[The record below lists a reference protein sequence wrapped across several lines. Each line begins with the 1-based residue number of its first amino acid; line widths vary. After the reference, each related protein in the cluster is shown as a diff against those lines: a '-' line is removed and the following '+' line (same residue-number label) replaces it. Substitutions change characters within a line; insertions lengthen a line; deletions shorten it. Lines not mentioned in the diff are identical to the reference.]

1 MIVLNNELSYPDL
14 KYESVLG
21 LKIFNSRLNDI
32 SLSQKNIINTIS
44 PTSYTMALNDPIF
57 FNALKES
64 DILLLDGQY
73 FALAPLLLNG
83 KIVRK
88 QSGTDCFYHVMNAAN
103 IHGWK
108 VFFLGS
114 LENTLSKI
122 KQRTNSDYPNIKVEA
137 YSPPFK
143 KEFTNR
149 DNKSMIDKINSFNP
163 DILLVGMTAPKQE
176 KWVFQNKEKINARI
190 ICSIGAVFDWY
201 AGNQKQPEKIWVN
214 LGLEW
219 FIRTIRRPE
228 ILKRYPAVLKFFWI
242 LMLNVMRIR
251 RD

>member
-1 MIVLNNELSYPDL
+1 MNLANN
-14 KYESVLG
+14 
-21 LKIFNSRLNDI
+21 N
-32 SLSQKNIINTIS
+32 
-44 PTSYTMALNDPIF
+44 
-57 FNALKES
+57 
-64 DILLLDGQY
+64 
-73 FALAPLLLNG
+73 
-83 KIVRK
+83 
-88 QSGTDCFYHVMNAAN
+88 
-103 IHGWK
+103 GWK

-114 LENTLSKI
+114 SENTLSKI
-122 KQRTNSDYPNIKVEA
+122 KERTNSDYPNIKVEA

-143 KEFTNR
+143 KEFTDH
-149 DNKSMIDKINSFNP
+149 DNKLMIDKINSFNP

-228 ILKRYPAVLKFFWI
+228 ILKRYPAVFKFFWI
-242 LMLNVMRIR
+242 LMLNIIKIR

>member
-1 MIVLNNELSYPDL
+1 LNNFSSSSTFTNL

-21 LKIFNSRLNDI
+21 LKVFNSKLIDI
-32 SLSQKNIINTIS
+32 PLSQKNIINTIS
-44 PTSYTMALNDPIF
+44 PSSYTMALDDPF
-57 FNALKES
+57 FYKALKES

-73 FALAPLLLNG
+73 FALAPLLLKG
-83 KIVRK
+83 KMVRK
-88 QSGTDCFYHVMNAAN
+88 QSGTDCFYHVMDAAN
-103 IHGWK
+103 TQSWK

-114 LENTLSKI
+114 SEDTLSKI
-122 KQRTNSDYPNIKVEA
+122 KQRMSRDYPNIKVETF
-137 YSPPFK
+137 SPPFK
-143 KEFTNR
+143 KEFSKD
-149 DNKSMIDKINSFNP
+149 DNDQMIDIINSFNP
-163 DILLVGMTAPKQE
+163 DVLLVGMTAPKQE
-176 KWVFQNKEKINARI
+176 KWVYQNKESLNARI

-219 FIRTIRRPE
+219 FIRTVRRPE

-242 LMLNVMRIR
+242 LLLNVIRVR